1 MFEDLPIQFEEP
13 GWLLLLLLVVPTW
26 LITAIYGGA
35 LSRTRRTLSF
45 TVRMLVILLIT
56 MALAQ
61 PSWVKRGEAL
71 TVTVISDVSRS
82 IPLAERVRSATLV
95 QSLLR
100 NKSEPDDQIASVSLA
115 ADAQPSA
122 KPHPETIV
130 DLDAYD
136 GERSATDLAAGIE
149 QALSLLPADTANRL
163 LLISDGNQTRGN
175 LLEAAELARANGIP
189 IDVVPIRYEYENEVL
204 IESVKVPTRARLG
217 QTADLR
223 IFFRSQNATSG
234 RLQVTQNDVPIILD
248 PESGATTVRIDLPSG
263 PEVLSFPIS
272 LDQGGAHRF
281 RADFEPDD
289 SSADGLVE
297 NNRGDAVTFV
307 AGDGR
312 VLIVEGSVG
321 EGIALEQALVQGGIE
336 VERRGTDVLS
346 IGPEHL
352 NGYDAVVLANVPR
365 WSIGNDDDRSLRSYV
380 HDLGGGLL
388 MLGGNESFG
397 AGGWIDSQTAK
408 ALPIKLDPPQQRQM
422 VRGALALI
430 MHSTEMENANFWS
443 QQTAIAAIDT
453 LTSLDYIGISTFN
466 WGGSIGPSINGASW
480 AFPMQEAG
488 DKRAAIAAAKSMV
501 VGDMPDFQASMQL
514 VYNGLDPLNAG
525 QKHVIVISDGDP
537 SPPTRSLVQNYID
550 AKITITT
557 IMFAGHGTALH
568 RQNMRVIAESTGG
581 RFWNEPS
588 PKNLPKIFNK
598 EASVVSRSLINEGD
612 FTPIVNPSVTGPIK
626 GITEVPSIRGYVLT
640 VPREGGTA
648 DVPINVLSSEGEDP
662 LYAYWNYGLGKS
674 VVFTSDL
681 SGRWGAAWSGWSGF
695 QSMWEQTIRWLMRPA
710 SPSNVLVRTRT
721 EGDLAVI
728 ELEASEDDS
737 GFINYLNT
745 DARILAP
752 DGSVENLELQQ
763 IGPGRYR
770 GEFPVLDSGAY
781 LVNVGFPVR
790 GTNGEVVIRNVQG
803 AVSVP
808 YAKEFR
814 SVRDNGALLA
824 TVADRTGGRVI
835 EIDTLPE
842 SIDLYDRVDLEIPL
856 APKRVWDLLAII
868 AAALFL
874 LDVATRRL
882 AFDTRS
888 AREAASR
895 AITRTEETSEASVA
909 AWKRARSR
917 SRGSK
922 RRRQAT
928 GEQPTSD
935 AGTASEDTEE
945 IPTDFDVS
953 SELSGESRVTPDE
966 TPKRPSVD
974 TPDSEESSLD
984 RLKRAKRRVT
994 GEDGEDE

>member
-1 MFEDLPIQFEEP
+1 MFEQLPIQFEEP
-13 GWLLLLLLVVPTW
+13 GWLLLLLLIVPTW

-35 LSRTRRTLSF
+35 LSRARRSLSF
-45 TVRMLVILLIT
+45 TVRILVILLIA
-56 MALAQ
+56 MALAR
-61 PSWVKRGEAL
+61 PSWVKRGEAI

-95 QSLLR
+95 QSMLR
-100 NKSEPDDQIASVSLA
+100 NKSEPDDQIASVSLG

-136 GERSATDLAAGIE
+136 GERTATDLAAGVE

-234 RLQVTQNDVPIILD
+234 RLQVTQNDEPIILD
-248 PESGATTVRIDLPSG
+248 PESGSTSVRINLPAG

-281 RADFEPDD
+281 RANFEPDEN
-289 SSADGLVE
+289 SVDGLVE

-307 AGDGR
+307 SGDGR
-312 VLIVEGSVG
+312 VLIVEGSTD
-321 EGIALEQALVQGGIE
+321 EGLALEQALKQGGIE
-336 VERRGTDVLS
+336 VVRNGPDVLS
-346 IGPEHL
+346 IGAEHL
-352 NGYDAVVLANVPR
+352 NGFDSVVLANVPR
-365 WSIGNDDDRSLRSYV
+365 WSIGNEDDQVLRSYV

-430 MHSTEMENANFWS
+430 MHSTELDRANYWG
-443 QQTAIAAIDT
+443 QRTAIAAIDA
-453 LTSLDYIGISTFN
+453 LTSLDYIGITTYN
-466 WGGSIGPSINGASW
+466 WGGVGPSINGASW
-480 AFPMQEAG
+480 AFPLQEAG
-488 DKRAAIAAAKSMV
+488 DKRAAIAAAKAMM
-501 VGDMPDFQASMQL
+501 VGDMPDFQASMEL

-537 SPPTRSLVQNYID
+537 SPPTQSLVQKYID

-612 FTPIVNPSVTGPIK
+612 FDPIVSPSVTGPIK
-626 GITEVPSIRGYVLT
+626 GINQVPPIRGYVLT
-640 VPREGGTA
+640 VPREGGA
-648 DVPINVLSSEGEDP
+648 AEVPINVLSSEGEDP
-662 LYAYWNYGLGKS
+662 LFAYWNYGLGKS
-674 VVFTSDL
+674 VAFTSDL
-681 SGRWGAAWSGWSGF
+681 SGRWGAAWTGWTGF
-695 QSMWEQTIRWLMRPA
+695 QSMWEQTVRWLMRPA

-745 DARILAP
+745 DARVLAP

-770 GEFPVLDSGAY
+770 GEFSILDSGAY

-790 GTNGEVVIRNVQG
+790 GSDGEVVVRNVQG

-814 SVRDNGALLA
+814 SVQDNGALLA

-835 EIDTLPE
+835 ELDTLPE
-842 SIDLYDRVDLEIPL
+842 SINLYDRVDLEIPL

-882 AFDTRS
+882 AFDTRA

-895 AITRTEETSEASVA
+895 AISRTEETSEASVA

-922 RRRQAT
+922 RKRDAT
-928 GEQPTSD
+928 AETSTSVSGSTID
-935 AGTASEDTEE
+935 EAGE
-945 IPTDFDVS
+945 IPGDFDVS
-953 SELSGESRVTPDE
+953 SELSGESRATPDE
-966 TPKRPSVD
+966 IPKRRAAE
-974 TPDSEESSLD
+974 TPASEESSLD

-994 GEDGEDE
+994 GDEGEDE